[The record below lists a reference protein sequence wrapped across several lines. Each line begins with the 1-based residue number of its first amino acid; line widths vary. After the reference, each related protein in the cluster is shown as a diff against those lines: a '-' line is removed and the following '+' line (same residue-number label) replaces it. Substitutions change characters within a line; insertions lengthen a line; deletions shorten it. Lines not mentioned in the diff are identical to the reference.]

1 MNKGDKSVDQVTK
14 GSKKASNGKHT
25 GWKMLLWAFVGA
37 IFGIVSSGLLDRV
50 VASGLGIWIQDSV
63 WQTVLNQVL
72 WIHLIV
78 SVGFVGAGGYFFLKA
93 KKTLVVFKNEK
104 DDDVLEILERSF
116 DQSLY
121 VTLTLVT
128 SYFAINMMIL
138 SVEIVN
144 KSGKII
150 GVVGLFIISMILAS
164 YLEIKS
170 IRMIQEKDPKH
181 IGDPASLEFS
191 KQWIETCDEV
201 ERIIIYKS
209 AYRSF
214 EMTKYLLYGL
224 MCLTMLTQL
233 TLDTGIYPVII
244 VGGIWIF
251 NSVTYNM
258 TAMKLSKKK
267 VYL

>member
-1 MNKGDKSVDQVTK
+1 MDQVTK
-14 GSKKASNGKHT
+14 GRKKATNGKNT
-25 GWKMLLWAFVGA
+25 GWKMLLWALIGA
-37 IFGIVSSGLLDRV
+37 VFGVVSSGLLDQAV
-50 VASGLGIWIQDSV
+50 SSGFSTWIQKYV
-63 WQTVLNQVL
+63 WQTILDQIL

-93 KKTLVVFKNEK
+93 KKILAVFKGEK
-104 DDDVLEILERSF
+104 DDDELEILERSF

-144 KSGKII
+144 ESSKII

-181 IGDPASLEFS
+181 VGDPASLDFS

-209 AYRSF
+209 AYKSY

-224 MCLTMLTQL
+224 ICMTMLTQL

-244 VGGIWIF
+244 VGCIWIF

>member
-1 MNKGDKSVDQVTK
+1 MNKGEKAVEQVAK
-14 GSKKASNGKHT
+14 GTKKATNGKNT
-25 GWKMLLWAFVGA
+25 GWKMFRWALVGGV
-37 IFGIVSSGLLDRV
+37 IGLVSSGLLNGAVD
-50 VASGLGIWIQDSV
+50 SGLGAWIQNYV
-63 WQTVLNQVL
+63 WQNVLDQIL
-72 WIHLIV
+72 WIHLIL
-78 SVGFVGAGGYFFLKA
+78 SAGFIGTGGYFYLKA
-93 KKTLVVFKNEK
+93 KKTLAVFKGEK
-104 DDDVLEILERSF
+104 NDDDLEVLEQSF
-116 DQSLY
+116 DQSIY
-121 VTLTLVT
+121 VTLTLAT
-128 SYFAINMMIL
+128 SFFAINMMIL
-138 SVEIVN
+138 SVEMVN
-144 KSGKII
+144 QSAKII
-150 GVVGLFIISMILAS
+150 GVLVLFFISMTFAS

-170 IRMIQEKDPKH
+170 IRMIQQKDPKH
-181 IGDPASLEFS
+181 IADPAAMDFS

-244 VGGIWIF
+244 VGCIWIF
-251 NSVTYNM
+251 SSITYNM